1 MPQKILQINFRF
13 SVTPDEYSSAVMEMA
28 DDFAA
33 VDGLKWKVWI
43 MNEKRKEAGGIYLFK
58 DQSSLDALLNGPL
71 AAAVTSHPALA
82 CGAGSPDPALFFVVG
97 VPPGAAKDGLRRM

>member
-28 DDFAA
+28 NDFAA

-71 AAAVTSHPALA
+71 AAAVTSHPALKDF
-82 CGAGSPDPALFFVVG
+82 SVRQFDVMPDITAVTRGTV
-97 VPPGAAKDGLRRM
+97 